1 MQIAGIPASR
11 PAASPKRLTRL
22 EKRQLNG
29 KPAAQRL
36 QMSLDKSKEY
46 TTDCAMYARPVPTIR
61 ITTTD
66 MDRKEG
72 IKLSYSY
79 CSVRR
84 PEILS
89 SAQQQLNTLDDS
101 AASRIPRELLQSC
114 AHYINR
120 LAILYILNVHTE

>member
-1 MQIAGIPASR
+1 
-11 PAASPKRLTRL
+11 
-22 EKRQLNG
+22 
-29 KPAAQRL
+29 
-36 QMSLDKSKEY
+36 
-46 TTDCAMYARPVPTIR
+46 
-61 ITTTD
+61 

-72 IKLSYSY
+72 IKLSYSH